1 MILFLSYHNYM
12 KTKTINLMEIGNIKT
27 KEQLKKYNIKKPFNN
42 GNYLFH
48 YLILTNNLTALKLT
62 KFPIH
67 LFNYDNYN
75 GIMLAAHEK
84 KYDIL
89 DYFIK
94 NNPDLIYSRNKVN
107 NNILKFLDSSEKEY
121 IDIILK
127 NTDVDWANLFE
138 CYSNKKLSG
147 LDLLFMNGSYHNIIS
162 IIEKIKL
169 NYKTYLYQPAYFNL
183 LFNINLKDS
192 QIEKILDLLFEKDNK
207 ILEYTDDLG
216 YNIAFAFVSK
226 ENIQLTKYIV
236 NKRKT
241 QLDHYT
247 PLSGNHLL
255 LTAYKIG
262 IASDNYE
269 IANYIYDNIMKNHN
283 YNETDD
289 KGNNIVNNLL
299 IARIMFKKGD
309 YKLESKILKNYNNWT
324 KINTSGLTP
333 FDYIIQM
340 DYKKYHKFV
349 TNKPDKIHIE
359 VINKKWKKYIKT
371 LPVESIDDNV
381 KLLNTPF
388 VHGNLFRSHF
398 SDMAIFGMYIKEKY
412 KNIYVPSYSGK
423 VEINWND
430 DMLLPSDLL
439 KEYNNF
445 PWIIIW
451 NNENNYWIHP
461 YLNKLIKENKEKY
474 TLACIFLSIRLPQGG
489 LHASL
494 LLYDFTRNTIER
506 FDPYGNTT
514 IMDGMMDEIFNEN
527 LAKPCKM
534 LYCSPE
540 CYFPVAGFQTLSDE
554 NNLFNQKLGDFG
566 GYCLAW
572 CLWYIEHKL
581 LNIKVKPT
589 DLVRKTINK
598 LLTMKIKPMEY
609 IRNYANFINKY
620 RLAYLKEIGIPEN
633 LVSNEN
639 FDKHYS
645 EIIDKSIIKYY
656 Q

>member
-1 MILFLSYHNYM
+1 
-12 KTKTINLMEIGNIKT
+12 MEIGNIKT

-75 GIMLAAHEK
+75 GFMLAAHEK

-89 DYFIK
+89 DYLIK
-94 NNPDLIYSRNKVN
+94 TYPDVIYSRNKIN
-107 NNILKFLDSSEKEY
+107 NNILKYLDPSEKEY
-121 IDIILK
+121 IDVILK
-127 NTDVDWANLFE
+127 HKDLDWCNLFE
-138 CYSNKKLSG
+138 SYSNKKLSG
-147 LDLLFMNGSYHNIIS
+147 LDLLFMNGSYYNIIS

-169 NYKTYLYQPAYFNL
+169 NHKTYLYQPAYFNL
-183 LFNINLKDS
+183 LLNNNLKDT
-192 QIEKILDLLFEKDNK
+192 QIEKILDLLYEKDNK

-216 YNIAFAFVSK
+216 YNIAFAFVLREK
-226 ENIQLTKYIV
+226 IHLIKYIV

-241 QLDHYT
+241 DLDHYT
-247 PLSGNHLL
+247 PLSANHLL

-262 IASDNYE
+262 ISSDNYE
-269 IANYIYDNIMKNHN
+269 ISHYIYDNIMKNHN

-289 KGNNIVNNLL
+289 KGNNIVSNIL
-299 IARIMFKKGD
+299 IARITFKKGD
-309 YKLESKILKNYNNWT
+309 YELESKILKKYNNWT

-349 TNKPDKIHIE
+349 TNKPDKINNIDQ
-359 VINKKWKKYIKT
+359 VNKKWKKFIKK
-371 LPVESIDDNV
+371 LPIVNIDTNI

-412 KNIYVPSYSGK
+412 KNIYVPIYSGTI
-423 VEINWND
+423 ELNWND
-430 DMLLPSDLL
+430 DMVLPSDLL
-439 KEYNNF
+439 KTYNNF

-461 YLNKLIKENKEKY
+461 NLNKLIKENKKKY
-474 TLACIFLSIRLPQGG
+474 TLGCVFLSIRLPDGG

-514 IMDGMMDEIFNEN
+514 IIDGIMDEIFNEN
-527 LAKPCKM
+527 LAKPCNM

-554 NNLFNQKLGDFG
+554 NNLFNQKFGDFG

-620 RLAYLKEIGIPEN
+620 RLAYLKEVGVPEN
-633 LVSNEN
+633 IISNETFN
-639 FDKHYS
+639 KHYTDL
-645 EIIDKSIIKYY
+645 IDKSIIKYY

>member
-1 MILFLSYHNYM
+1 
-12 KTKTINLMEIGNIKT
+12 MEIGNIKT

-62 KFPIH
+62 KFPVH

-75 GIMLAAHEK
+75 GFMLAAHEK
-84 KYDIL
+84 KYDVL
-89 DYFIK
+89 DYLIK
-94 NNPDLIYSRNKVN
+94 TYTDVIYSRNKIN
-107 NNILKFLDSSEKEY
+107 NNILKYLDPSEKEY

-127 NTDVDWANLFE
+127 NKDIDWSNLFE
-138 CYSNKKLSG
+138 SYSNKKLSG
-147 LDLLFMNGSYHNIIS
+147 LDLLFMNGSYNNIIS
-162 IIEKIKL
+162 IIENIKL

-183 LFNINLKDS
+183 LLNNNFKDT
-192 QIEKILDLLFEKDNK
+192 QIEKILDLLYEKDNK

-216 YNIAFAFVSK
+216 YNIAFAFVIR
-226 ENIQLTKYIV
+226 ENINLIKYIV

-241 QLDHYT
+241 DLDHYT
-247 PLSGNHLL
+247 PISANHLL

-262 IASDNYE
+262 ISSDNYE
-269 IANYIYDNIMKNHN
+269 IPNYIYDNIMKNHD

-289 KGNNIVNNLL
+289 KGNNIVSNIL
-299 IARIMFKKGD
+299 IARITFKKGD
-309 YKLESKILKNYNNWT
+309 YELESKILKNYNNWT

-333 FDYIIQM
+333 FDYIVQI

-349 TNKPDKIHIE
+349 TNKPDKINNIDQ
-359 VINKKWKKYIKT
+359 INKKWKKFIKK
-371 LPVESIDDNV
+371 LPVVNIDTNI

-412 KNIYVPSYSGK
+412 KNIYVPSYSGNI
-423 VEINWND
+423 EINWND
-430 DMLLPSDLL
+430 DMVLPSDLL
-439 KEYNNF
+439 KTYNNF

-461 YLNKLIKENKEKY
+461 NLNKLIKENKKKY
-474 TLACIFLSIRLPQGG
+474 TLGCIFLSIRLPDGG

-514 IMDGMMDEIFNEN
+514 IIDGMMDEIFNQN
-527 LAKPCKM
+527 LAKPCNM

-554 NNLFNQKLGDFG
+554 NNLFNQKFGDFG

-598 LLTMKIKPMEY
+598 LLIMKIKPMEY

-633 LVSNEN
+633 IVSNEN
-639 FDKHYS
+639 FNKHYTDL
-645 EIIDKSIIKYY
+645 IDKSIIKYY